1 MARLNFFGSVDVLDV
16 SYDEMAKL
24 SRVIDLDIDI
34 GADAVDYKF
43 RYYYFPF
50 CRLYATTDNFFL
62 SLLSAIAN
70 QESLSGLETEMR
82 KLEGIVQE
90 VVDEMVYLKKR
101 EQRFT
106 ETNGA
111 SSPAPYLS
119 YRFSL
124 VSLQN
129 RRINAY
135 KTLVGLLSYR
145 LLAWAYGKYSTF
157 ARSSSGNILS
167 TDLFPLVGGMLNYL
181 VCMLFLLE
189 YIVFNPSIVQH
200 RGVPFSSLLRV
211 RRLCHD
217 HPVDQA

>member
-43 RYYYFPF
+43 RYYYSLFAV
-50 CRLYATTDNFFL
+50 CMQRLTIFFL

-111 SSPAPYLS
+111 SSPAPPRTFPIDSDSFRCRIDESTRAKLW
-119 YRFSL
+119 L
-124 VSLQN
+124 VYYPIACWLGRMANIPPSRVLQAE
-129 RRINAY
+129 I
-135 KTLVGLLSYR
+135 SYR
-145 LLAWAYGKYSTF
+145 LIYFRWSVA
-157 ARSSSGNILS
+157 
-167 TDLFPLVGGMLNYL
+167 
-181 VCMLFLLE
+181 C
-189 YIVFNPSIVQH
+189 
-200 RGVPFSSLLRV
+200 
-211 RRLCHD
+211 
-217 HPVDQA
+217 